1 MTPPIKTPSGWH
13 LIQVVERRQSAAGDD
28 QQRAAM
34 RETIGRR
41 KLEDEYTRFLQEMR
55 GDAFVDIRSESVI
68 GATPAAAD
76 SNGG

>member
-1 MTPPIKTPSGWH
+1 
-13 LIQVVERRQSAAGDD
+13 
-28 QQRAAM
+28 M

-55 GDAFVDIRSESVI
+55 GDAFVDIRSQSVI